1 MKSPVSVGDLL
12 LHSKHVTSLFDTV
25 RDATLMFCGK
35 PRIFPRKDLTCLGNE
50 TGKLL
55 RIVECIVHRIAGAI
69 KCFFVGAHR
78 SAVS

>member
-12 LHSKHVTSLFDTV
+12 LHSQHVTSLFDTV

-50 TGKLL
+50 TGK
-55 RIVECIVHRIAGAI
+55 
-69 KCFFVGAHR
+69 
-78 SAVS
+78 